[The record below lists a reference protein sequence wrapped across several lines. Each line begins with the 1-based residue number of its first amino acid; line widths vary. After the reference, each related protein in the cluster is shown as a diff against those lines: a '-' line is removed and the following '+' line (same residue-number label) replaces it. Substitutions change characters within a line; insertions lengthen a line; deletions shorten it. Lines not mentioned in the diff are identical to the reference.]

1 MAPIELHP
9 TLKLAHV
16 ALVTASGL
24 LFALRGAAVQ
34 AGAAWAMRRPWRMLS
49 YVIDTLLL
57 AAGATLWWL
66 LGLHPVRDPWLGTK
80 LALLLLYIVLG
91 SLAMKRGRTP
101 ALRRASYGAALATYL
116 FMASVAVRHR
126 PLGLLAGA

>member
-49 YVIDTLLL
+49 VVIDTLLL

-80 LALLLLYIVLG
+80 LALLLLYIGLG

-101 ALRRASYGAALATYL
+101 AVRRASYGAALATYL
-116 FMASVAVRHR
+116 FIASVAVRHR

>member
-1 MAPIELHP
+1 MAPIDLHP

-101 ALRRASYGAALATYL
+101 AVRLASYAAALATYL

>member
-101 ALRRASYGAALATYL
+101 AVRRASYGAALATYL

>member
-16 ALVTASGL
+16 GLVTASGL
-24 LFALRGAAVQ
+24 LFAVRGAAVQ

-101 ALRRASYGAALATYL
+101 AVRRASYGAALATYL

>member
-1 MAPIELHP
+1 MAPIDLHMP
-9 TLKLAHV
+9 LKLAHV

-34 AGAAWAMRRPWRMLS
+34 AGAAWAMRRPWRLLS
-49 YVIDTLLL
+49 YAIDTLLL

-91 SLAMKRGRTP
+91 SLALKRGRTP
-101 ALRRASYGAALATYL
+101 AVRRASYGAALATYL
-116 FMASVAVRHR
+116 FIASVAVRHR

>member
-1 MAPIELHP
+1 MVPIDLHP

-101 ALRRASYGAALATYL
+101 AVRRASYGAALATYL